1 MARPLRIQYPDAW
14 YHVMNR
20 GRRGEPVFTVDDDY
34 VSFITTLRESRELWN
49 VNVAAYCLMPNH
61 YHLLVQT
68 PEANLSRCMRH
79 INGIYTQRFNKKHNE
94 DGPLFKGRYKA
105 ILVDADSYLL
115 ELVRYIHRNPLRAG
129 MTTTIDDYAWS
140 SHRGYLSDA
149 SNYGWLF
156 KDFVLSL
163 FSHDKNESER
173 DYRRFMSHDDQE
185 ELTKILAQ
193 KKIPPVL
200 GSTNF
205 IKWLKSEHDEKKI
218 NEEIPDTRMFSPE
231 IDTIRK
237 TICKS
242 YGVAEDSLLRSKRGM
257 TNEPRNV
264 AIYMTRYLRGDRL
277 VIIGREYGMAKYSS
291 VSSAIER
298 TKKQMAVDRGFK
310 RRVEEIKSEI
320 SKSQKQ
326 T

>member
-34 VSFITTLRESRELWN
+34 VSFIAILMESRELWN
-49 VNVAAYCLMPNH
+49 VNIAAYCLMPNH

-79 INGIYTQRFNKKHNE
+79 VNGIYTQRFNKKHNE
-94 DGPLFKGRYKA
+94 DGPLFRGRYKA

-115 ELVRYIHRNPLRAG
+115 ELMRYIHRNPVRTG
-129 MTTTIDDYAWS
+129 MTTTVDDYAWS

-149 SNYGWLF
+149 PIYGWLF

-163 FSHDKNESER
+163 FSHNKNESKR
-173 DYRRFMSHDDQE
+173 DYRRFMSHDAQE
-185 ELTKILAQ
+185 ELTNIFVQ

-205 IKWLKSEHDEKKI
+205 IKWLKSEHAEKKI
-218 NEEIPDTRMFSPE
+218 NEEIPDTRMFIPE

-237 TICKS
+237 TICKA

-264 AIYMTRYLRGDRL
+264 AIYITRYLRGDRL
-277 VIIGREYGMAKYSS
+277 VIIGRDYGMAKYSS

-298 TKKQMAVDRGFK
+298 TKKQMAGDREFK
-310 RRVEEIKSEI
+310 RRVEEIKSDI